1 MCNFHS
7 LLFLPLSD
15 NLKEITGFAGVDSP
29 KLDVPTLPAL
39 LGLEAAPW
47 SACKGRN
54 EPRNGAGEGTAPAPT
69 PLLFESQNGL
79 GWEGP

>member
-15 NLKEITGFAGVDSP
+15 NLKEITGFAGVDFP
-29 KLDVPTLPAL
+29 ELDVPPLPAL
-39 LGLEAAPW
+39 VGLESAPW
-47 SACKGRN
+47 NPCKRRN
-54 EPRNGAGEGTAPAPT
+54 EPRNGTVEGTGPAPT

-79 GWEGP
+79 G